1 MVIEHLIY
9 DMRTNTLAREI
20 VSHHII
26 TTYLDYRKDTYY

>member
-9 DMRTNTLAREI
+9 DMRTSMLATEM
-20 VSHHII
+20 VTHHII